1 MAHHAAVP
9 ASPASSSSRAIVHGD
24 GLRWMREQPAPA
36 HASIVTSLPD
46 VSELSELSFA
56 EWRAWFVDSARAVLR
71 WLPPAGLAI
80 FYQSDVLHAGV
91 WVDKAHLVLT
101 AADAEGAALV
111 WHKIVC
117 RLPPGTEHY
126 GRASYSHML
135 CLTRDQLPEPRAASP
150 DVLPSAGKK
159 SWTRGMGS
167 TACELACEYLRT
179 HSATRVVVD
188 PFCGRGSVLAVAS
201 RMGFDVI
208 GVELSARRCRAARA
222 AIGAES
228 GDR

>member
-1 MAHHAAVP
+1 MAHHGSVTAAR
-9 ASPASSSSRAIVHGD
+9 SIVQGD
-24 GLRWMREQPAPA
+24 GLLWMREHPAPA

-56 EWRAWFVDSARAVLR
+56 DWRAWFVDSAQAVLR
-71 WLPPAGLAI
+71 WLPPEGFAI

-101 AADAEGAALV
+101 AADAENAVLV

-117 RLPPGTEHY
+117 RLPPGASHY

-135 CLTRDQLPEPRAASP
+135 CLTRGPVPEPQHASP

-167 TACELACEYLRT
+167 AACELACEYLST
-179 HSATRVVVD
+179 HTPTRLVVD

-201 RMGFDVI
+201 RLGFAVI

-222 AIGAES
+222 AIGAEH
-228 GDR
+228 GE